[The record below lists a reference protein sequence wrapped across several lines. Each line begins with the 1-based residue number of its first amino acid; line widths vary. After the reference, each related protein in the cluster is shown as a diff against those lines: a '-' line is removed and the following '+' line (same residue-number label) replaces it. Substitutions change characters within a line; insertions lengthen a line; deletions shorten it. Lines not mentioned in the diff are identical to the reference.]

1 MQGQCIDLP
10 PDTVLAASPPTM
22 ADEQSISLRCLWL
35 GHTDC
40 SKSSSK
46 VEWTGALYS
55 CLHAFI
61 HWRHRGAG
69 LKNFIH
75 LCHGSFGSSM
85 QVAQWIRA
93 KIKHAHSFFLTRWLW
108 SKCIRDSLNAQIS
121 ELPFAN
127 LEDWALW
134 PLDPPHKCSF
144 LLGATYFY
152 VKTKWECC

>member
-1 MQGQCIDLP
+1 MQGPCIDLP

-61 HWRHRGAG
+61 HWRHARPAG
-69 LKNFIH
+69 YFIH
-75 LCHGSFGSSM
+75 LCHKAALACLRTASPKSTKHTTKIYAHLSVLPYKTTFLI
-85 QVAQWIRA
+85 VIIIRIMFKMLSA
-93 KIKHAHSFFLTRWLW
+93 
-108 SKCIRDSLNAQIS
+108 
-121 ELPFAN
+121 
-127 LEDWALW
+127 
-134 PLDPPHKCSF
+134 SF
-144 LLGATYFY
+144 LLSYLLGVRQRWKASHDRRRRIVWRTCPG
-152 VKTKWECC
+152 E